1 MNGGIEMANASH
13 RILDT
18 ETGTQYPAKA
28 AAGRALAYLV
38 NGDPKDQFVWFQI
51 ARTYPE
57 RFRVMNEQGE
67 WVRLGDPSAPVGTLR
82 PNDPPTGS
90 RSGRRLTTLAIDER
104 KYAEVKA
111 VLGTST
117 LKDTVDRSFD
127 EVLVRAA
134 RTRSIERLR
143 NMEGIDL
150 DKRSV
155 MEKAWR

>member
-1 MNGGIEMANASH
+1 MANASH

-18 ETGTQYPAKA
+18 ETGKQYASKA
-28 AAGRALAYLV
+28 AAGRDLASLV
-38 NGDPKDQFVWFQI
+38 SGNPKDQFVWFQI

-57 RFRVMNEQGE
+57 RFRVLNEHGE
-67 WVRLGDPSAPVGTLR
+67 WVRLDDSSAPVGTLR
-82 PNDPPTGS
+82 PSDPPTTARTGT
-90 RSGRRLTTLAIDER
+90 RLTTLAIDER

-111 VLGTST
+111 VLGTTT

-143 NMEGIDL
+143 NMDGIDL

-155 MEKAWR
+155 VEKAWR

>member
-1 MNGGIEMANASH
+1 MANPRH

-18 ETGTQYPAKA
+18 ETGAQYESKA
-28 AAGRALAYLV
+28 AAGRDLAHLV
-38 NGDPKDQFVWFQI
+38 GGDPKDQFVWFKI

-57 RFRVMNEQGE
+57 RFRVVNEGGD
-67 WVRLGDPSAPVGTLR
+67 WVRLDDSSAPVGTLR
-82 PNDPPTGS
+82 PNDPPTGA
-90 RSGRRLTTLAIDER
+90 RSGTRLTTLAIDER
-104 KYAEVKA
+104 KFAEVKA

-155 MEKAWR
+155 MDKAWR

>member
-1 MNGGIEMANASH
+1 MSKASH
-13 RILDT
+13 RIRDT
-18 ETGTQYPAKA
+18 ETGKEYDAKA
-28 AAGRALAYLV
+28 AAGRDLAHLV

-51 ARTYPE
+51 ARTYPD
-57 RFRVMNEQGE
+57 RFRVWNGRA
-67 WVRLGDPSAPVGTLR
+67 WVRLDDSSAPVGTLR
-82 PNDPPTGS
+82 PNDPPTMAQRGT
-90 RSGRRLTTLAIDER
+90 RLTTLAIDER

-117 LKDTVDRSFD
+117 LRDTVDRSFD

-134 RTRSIERLR
+134 RARSVERLR
-143 NMEGIDL
+143 NMDGLDL

>member
-1 MNGGIEMANASH
+1 MANASH
-13 RILDT
+13 RVLDT
-18 ETGTQYPAKA
+18 ETGKEYESKA
-28 AAGRALAYLV
+28 AAGRDLAYLV
-38 NGDPKDQFVWFQI
+38 SGDPKDQFVYFKV

-57 RFRVMNEQGE
+57 RLRVMNDEGE
-67 WVRLGDPSAPVGTLR
+67 WVRLDDSSAPVGTLH
-82 PNDPPTGS
+82 PSDAPTGA
-90 RSGRRLTTLAIDER
+90 RSGTRLTSLAIDER

-143 NMEGIDL
+143 SMEGIDL

>member
-1 MNGGIEMANASH
+1 MANASH

-18 ETGTQYPAKA
+18 ETGKQYEAKA
-28 AAGRALAYLV
+28 AAGRDLAHLV

-57 RFRVMNEQGE
+57 RFRVLNSQGD
-67 WVRLGDPSAPVGTLR
+67 WVRLGDPSGPVGTLR
-82 PNDPPTGS
+82 PVDPPTGA
-90 RSGRRLTTLAIDER
+90 RSGTRLTTVAIDEQ
-104 KYAEVKA
+104 KLAEVKA

-117 LKDTVDRSFD
+117 LKETVDRSFD
-127 EVLVRAA
+127 HVLVRAA
-134 RTRSIERLR
+134 RTRSVERLR

>member
-1 MNGGIEMANASH
+1 MTNPRH

-18 ETGTQYPAKA
+18 ETGKQYEAKA
-28 AAGRALAYLV
+28 AAGRDLAYLV
-38 NGDPKDQFVWFQI
+38 SGDPKDQFVWFKI

-57 RFRVMNEQGE
+57 RFRVLNAEGD
-67 WVRLGDPSAPVGTLR
+67 WVRLDDSSAPVGTLR
-82 PNDPPTGS
+82 PSDPPTGA
-90 RSGRRLTTLAIDER
+90 RSGTRLTTLSIDER

-134 RTRSIERLR
+134 RARSIERLR
-143 NMEGIDL
+143 NMEGVDL

>member
-1 MNGGIEMANASH
+1 MANASH

-18 ETGTQYPAKA
+18 QTGTQYESKA
-28 AAGRALAYLV
+28 AVGRDLASLV

-57 RFRVMNEQGE
+57 RFCVLNEQGK
-67 WVRLGDPSAPVGTLR
+67 WVRLDDSSAPVGTLR
-82 PNDPPTGS
+82 PNDPPTGA
-90 RSGRRLTTLAIDER
+90 RSGTRLTTLAIDER

-111 VLGTST
+111 VLGTTT

-150 DKRSV
+150 DKPSV

>member
-1 MNGGIEMANASH
+1 MSNASH
-13 RILDT
+13 RIRDT
-18 ETGTQYPAKA
+18 ETGKEYDAKA
-28 AAGRALAYLV
+28 AAGRDLAHLV
-38 NGDPKDQFVWFQI
+38 NGDPKDQFVWFEI

-57 RFRVMNEQGE
+57 RFRVWNGRA
-67 WVRLGDPSAPVGTLR
+67 WVRLDDSSAPVGTLR
-82 PNDPPTGS
+82 PIDPPPGA
-90 RSGRRLTTLAIDER
+90 RNAMRVTTLQIDER

-134 RTRSIERLR
+134 RARSVERLR
-143 NMEGIDL
+143 NMDGLDL

>member
-1 MNGGIEMANASH
+1 MANASH

-18 ETGTQYPAKA
+18 ETETQYESKA
-28 AAGRALAYLV
+28 AAGRDLAHLV

-51 ARTYPE
+51 ARTYPK
-57 RFRVMNEQGE
+57 RFRVWNGRK
-67 WVRLGDPSAPVGTLR
+67 WIRLDDPSAPVGTLR
-82 PNDPPTGS
+82 PNDPPAGA
-90 RSGRRLTTLAIDER
+90 RSGTRLTSLAIDER

>member
-1 MNGGIEMANASH
+1 MANPSH

-18 ETGTQYPAKA
+18 ETGTEYEAKA
-28 AAGRALAYLV
+28 AAGRDLAHLV

-57 RFRVMNEQGE
+57 RFRVWNGRA
-67 WVRLGDPSAPVGTLR
+67 WVRLDDSSAPIGTLR
-82 PNDPPTGS
+82 PNDPPTGA
-90 RSGRRLTTLAIDER
+90 RSGTRLTTLAIDER

-134 RTRSIERLR
+134 RARSIERLR
-143 NMEGIDL
+143 NMDGIDL

>member
-1 MNGGIEMANASH
+1 MANASH

-18 ETGTQYPAKA
+18 ATGTEYKAKA
-28 AAGRALAYLV
+28 AVGRDLAHLV

-51 ARTYPE
+51 ARTFPE
-57 RFRVMNEQGE
+57 RFRVWNGRS
-67 WVRLGDPSAPVGTLR
+67 WVPLHDSSAPVGTLR
-82 PNDPPTGS
+82 PDDPPAGA

-111 VLGTST
+111 LLGTTT

-134 RTRSIERLR
+134 RARSIERLR
-143 NMEGIDL
+143 KMDGIDL

>member
-1 MNGGIEMANASH
+1 MANARH

-18 ETGTQYPAKA
+18 ETGTQYESKA
-28 AAGRALAYLV
+28 AAGRDLASLV

-57 RFRVMNEQGE
+57 RFHVLNEQGD
-67 WVRLGDPSAPVGTLR
+67 WVRLDDSSAPVGTLR
-82 PNDPPTGS
+82 PSDPPTGA
-90 RSGRRLTTLAIDER
+90 RSGTRLTTLAIDER

-134 RTRSIERLR
+134 RARSIERLR
-143 NMEGIDL
+143 NMDGIDL

>member
-1 MNGGIEMANASH
+1 MANARH

-18 ETGTQYPAKA
+18 ETGTQYDAKA
-28 AAGRALAYLV
+28 AAGRDLAYLV

-57 RFRVMNEQGE
+57 RFRVLNEHGD
-67 WVRLGDPSAPVGTLR
+67 WVRLDDSSAPVGTLR
-82 PNDPPTGS
+82 QSDPPTGA
-90 RSGRRLTTLAIDER
+90 RSGTRVTTLAIDER
-104 KYAEVKA
+104 KYTEVKA

-155 MEKAWR
+155 MKKAWR

>member
-1 MNGGIEMANASH
+1 MANASH

-18 ETGTQYPAKA
+18 QTGTQYESKA
-28 AAGRALAYLV
+28 AVGRDLASLV

-57 RFRVMNEQGE
+57 RFRVLNEQGK
-67 WVRLGDPSAPVGTLR
+67 WVRLDDSSAPVGTLR
-82 PNDPPTGS
+82 PNDPPTGA
-90 RSGRRLTTLAIDER
+90 RSGTRLTTLAIDER

-111 VLGTST
+111 VLGTTT

-150 DKRSV
+150 DKPSV